1 MAIDIKALECN
12 LASNQTT
19 VTFDI
24 TEQLGPITRV
34 KETMKVVVEG
44 KFTTIDDAV
53 VEQVIEVLEAN
64 GVQV

>member
-1 MAIDIKALECN
+1 MAIEIKSLECN

-24 TEQLGPITRV
+24 TEIVGPITRV
-34 KETMKVVVEG
+34 KETMKITVTG
-44 KFTTIDDAV
+44 KFTSIDDAV

-64 GVQV
+64 GVQP